1 MKSRQLTPVGQE
13 CIAPKQPFLICCQC
27 GLPKTPEEFRRR
39 WSHSE
44 VRIYQCR
51 PCHATAERLR
61 RRALRSRQ
69 DRKTVNRQL
78 AQLKRA
84 KSEGQVITVCE
95 AMVAGFG
102 GINGLRA
109 AWESLLSRDLAKGG
123 FSSLRHLEAVIRL
136 VQHCESHR
144 PDYSQLTDE
153 QLQEMADRFGL
164 C

>member
-1 MKSRQLTPVGQE
+1 MKPCQMPPVGQD
-13 CIAPKQPFLICCQC
+13 CINAKQSFLVCRQC
-27 GLPKTPEEFRRR
+27 GLAKEPAEFRRR

-44 VRIYQCR
+44 ARIFQCR

-61 RRALRSRQ
+61 RQARKSRQ
-69 DRKTVNRQL
+69 DTRAVNRQL

-84 KSEGQVITVCE
+84 RSQGQVLAVCE

-109 AWESLLSRDLAKGG
+109 SWERLLSRDMAKGG
-123 FSSLRHLEAVIRL
+123 FSALRHMEAVIRL
-136 VQHCESHR
+136 VQHCEGQR

-153 QLQEMADRFGL
+153 QLQQLADGFALG
-164 C
+164 